1 MDHLEQENQA
11 LCEKVTSMQAEI
23 EKLTAMMTTV
33 LAAQAQAQ
41 ASVPQITGTSLVQ
54 PTSTVLTS
62 TPQFTM
68 LEGYAWGMP
77 LHVFSEGFRPVVSEI
92 QASSFQQAVSVPPP
106 DLLFPQATV
115 TYSTPLVHTNLQ
127 DQGPII
133 RAGSIEPF
141 DMVNDLQ
148 DKYNEM
154 QREMRALRGKELF
167 GQNAWFPML

>member
-11 LCEKVTSMQAEI
+11 LREEVTSMQAEI

-41 ASVPQITGTSLVQ
+41 ASVPQLTNTSLIQ

-62 TPQFTM
+62 TPRFTM
-68 LEGYAWGMP
+68 PEGYPWGMP
-77 LHVFSEGFRPVVSEI
+77 LHVFSEGFHSVVSGI
-92 QASSFQQAVSVPPP
+92 QASSAQQAMPVPPSV
-106 DLLFPQATV
+106 LSFPQATM
-115 TYSTPLVHTNLQ
+115 TYSAPLVHSIQQ
-127 DQGPII
+127 DHGPIF
-133 RAGSIEPF
+133 RTESVEPF
-141 DMVNDLQ
+141 DRVDDLQ

-167 GQNAWFPML
+167 G